1 MTNSNEQNNEKK
13 EMRVMWIMSAIVVL
27 AILGLMG
34 GYMLTHPDWRHPA
47 WAKESTSMND
57 QFFLT

>member
-1 MTNSNEQNNEKK
+1 MSDSNEQEKK

-34 GYMLTHPDWRHPA
+34 GYILTHPDWRHPA

-57 QFFLT
+57 QFALT